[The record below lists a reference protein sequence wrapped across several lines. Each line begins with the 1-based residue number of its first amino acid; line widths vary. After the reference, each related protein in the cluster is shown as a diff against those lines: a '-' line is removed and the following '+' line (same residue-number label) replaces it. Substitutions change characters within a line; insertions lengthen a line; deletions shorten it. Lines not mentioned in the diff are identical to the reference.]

1 MGKTIKQGQSVLW
14 VQEGGPGTTLKPFAV
29 GEDGASMTGKT
40 IPVKGVTPV
49 YGRDRFNNPVVVD
62 LTETAPGDLPS
73 ATVTIYEKKTLT
85 FLENMVQ
92 KQCPI
97 NMQLRAV
104 ECGVLD
110 DPFIWDKMQHWGQGI
125 LTTYNPGDGPA
136 IEYDNTIMQAAGTLS
151 FRHVLLLAQLELS
164 SLVNAEVED
173 ALSIAGIPDED
184 CNRCGFGYPGADQVL
199 YVGAAGGAAGGN
211 VLYSGNGGGA
221 WAATTAPPFVTV
233 AEQPAFIAV
242 RPFGRDGARVICG
255 NDVTDAASKAKY
267 AYADVTWGD
276 LDVAAWTGGVIDGTS
291 TADFLEAMAWLL
303 HDRLLFASSG
313 DIYVSVNQ
321 GNTTPDAAIFV
332 GANAIAGFTISPD
345 NRDIW
350 AFGAT
355 NTILREVDQDGVFA
369 ARVGPAGGAAFTA
382 LVVAGDGTIYAGNGT
397 SVFKSTD
404 NAGSAGNWTEL
415 YDFGGTM
422 VVVELQVVGGIRA
435 GGGDSQILRAV
446 VDDPT
451 PGTSSIWLSFDGGQN
466 WEDVTQIL
474 NDGYNAA
481 YFSQIDDNKVI
492 IVGDN
497 DGSFAAIHQLE
508 PA

>member
-14 VQEGGPGTTLKPFAV
+14 VQENGPGTTLKPFAV

-62 LTETAPGDLPS
+62 ITETAPGDLPS
-73 ATVTIYEKKTLT
+73 ATVTIYEKKSMT

-110 DPFIWDKMQHWGQGI
+110 DPFIWDKMQHWGQGV

-151 FRHVLLLAQLELS
+151 FRHVLLLTQLELS
-164 SLVNAEVED
+164 SLVNAEVEN
-173 ALSIAGIPDED
+173 AISIGGIPDED
-184 CNRCGFGYPGADQVL
+184 CNRCGYGYPGADQVL
-199 YVGAAGGAAGGN
+199 YVGCAGGVAGGN
-211 VLYSGNGGGA
+211 VLYSRNGGGA
-221 WAATTAPPFVTV
+221 WLTTTLEPFATA

-242 RPFGRDGARVICG
+242 RPFGRDGARVIAG
-255 NDVTDAASKAKY
+255 NDVTDAGSKAKY
-267 AYADVTWGD
+267 AYADVTWGN
-276 LDVAAWTGGVIDGTS
+276 LDIATWTGQTIEGTA
-291 TADFLEAMAWLL
+291 TGDTIEAMAWLL
-303 HDRLLFASSG
+303 HDSLLFASSG
-313 DIYVSVNQ
+313 DIYRSENQ

-332 GANAIAGFTISPD
+332 GANAIAKFVLSPD
-345 NRDIW
+345 KRDIW
-350 AFGAT
+350 AIGAS
-355 NTILREVDQDGVFA
+355 NQILREVDQDGVFA
-369 ARVGPAGGAAFTA
+369 ARVGPTGGAAFTA
-382 LVVAGDGTIYAGNGT
+382 LVVAGDGTLYAGNGT

-404 NAGSAGNWTEL
+404 SAGSIGNWTEL
-415 YDFGGTM
+415 YDFGGILA
-422 VVVELQVVGGIRA
+422 VVELQVVGGVRA
-435 GGGDSQILRAV
+435 GGGDSQIVRAV

-451 PGTSSIWLSFDGGQN
+451 PGTSQVWLSFDGGQN
-466 WEDVTQIL
+466 WEQVTEIV

-481 YFSQIDDNKVI
+481 YFSEIDNNKAI

-508 PA
+508 PL